1 MAPTSTELM
10 EILSRPEVQNFAD
23 YPRVAMSQIQTEID
37 TLRFLSQRV
46 VSSGENGLII
56 DLNTSN
62 GAADKA
68 LNEKIKLIPRM
79 IIQCRVSVKEKIAPL
94 QLKFEYFDEESGNKI
109 DISDTIVC
117 LSATNPCP
125 SLASSTKNDTSPRI
139 MKFYD

>member
-1 MAPTSTELM
+1 MGPSSIELM
-10 EILSRPEVQNFAD
+10 EILSRPEMHNFAD

-62 GAADKA
+62 GVAEKA

-79 IIQCRVSVKEKIAPL
+79 IIQCRVSVKEKVAPL
-94 QLKFEYFDEESGNKI
+94 QLKFEYFDEETGNRI
-109 DISDTIVC
+109 EVSDTIVC

-125 SLASSTKNDTSPRI
+125 SVEQCTKNDTSPRI